1 MNEKIK
7 EFALRSGFKEDRHGI
22 YSPWV
27 YGSPLDDELK
37 EFAELI
43 IKECSKVIKN
53 GGYWSGGPVGE
64 RKQCTLPEIA
74 KMIEEHFGIKP

>member
-7 EFALRSGFKEDRHGI
+7 ELADEAAKYSATMFLPTGEDGDALFVHK
-22 YSPWV
+22 
-27 YGSPLDDELK
+27 
-37 EFAELI
+37 FTELI

-64 RKQCTLPEIA
+64 RKQCTPPEIA
-74 KMIEEHFGIKP
+74 KMIEEHFGIDS